1 MKVITG
7 RPGRP
12 REFDINVA
20 TRDAMEV
27 FWQNGFHATS
37 LPDLIEGMRLTRG
50 SIYKAYEDKRS
61 IYLAALDVYVEEK
74 LERFERDLA
83 KKDKRAAIRDTLKRA
98 ARESAGD
105 HGQKGCLITAA
116 TLEMVP
122 NDPEVEER
130 VGTMYRGLERLVA
143 NAIDEGKRAG
153 DITAKTPTAALSK
166 FLVCAI
172 EGMSVLGK
180 LGPTERSNASHIN
193 VALTLLD

>member
-12 REFDINVA
+12 REFDIDVA

-74 LERFERDLA
+74 LERFESDLA
-83 KKDKRAAIRDTLKRA
+83 KKDKRAAIRDALRRA
-98 ARESAGD
+98 ARASAGD

-130 VGTMYRGLERLVA
+130 VIAMYRGLERMVA
-143 NAIDEGKRAG
+143 AAIDEGKRAG
-153 DITAKTPTAALSK
+153 DITSKTPTAALAK

>member
-74 LERFERDLA
+74 LGRFEKDLA
-83 KKDKRAAIRDTLKRA
+83 KKDKRAAIREALRRA
-98 ARESAGD
+98 ARECAGG
-105 HGQKGCLITAA
+105 HGQKGCCVTAA
-116 TLEMVP
+116 TLEMGP
-122 NDPEVEER
+122 HDAEVEER
-130 VGTMYRGLERLVA
+130 VATLYRGLERMVA
-143 NAIDEGKRAG
+143 AAIDEGKRQG
-153 DITAKTPTAALSK
+153 EITSKTPTAALSR
-166 FLVCAI
+166 FLVCTI

>member
-12 REFDINVA
+12 REFDIDVA

-37 LPDLIEGMRLTRG
+37 LPDLIEGMQLTRG
-50 SIYKAYEDKRS
+50 SIYKAYEDKRA

-83 KKDKRAAIRDTLKRA
+83 KKDKRAAIRDALRRA

-105 HGQKGCLITAA
+105 HGQKGCFITAA

-130 VGTMYRGLERLVA
+130 VGTMYRGLERMVTA
-143 NAIDEGKRAG
+143 AIDEGKRTG
-153 DITAKTPTAALSK
+153 DITSKTPAAALSK